1 MGIRDDG
8 GQERDSAGGRSD
20 GYQLPFFIGI
30 GTRACGVA
38 FALVRESTGAHTIGK
53 DQALP

>member
-38 FALVRESTGAHTIGK
+38 FALIRELTGAHTIGK